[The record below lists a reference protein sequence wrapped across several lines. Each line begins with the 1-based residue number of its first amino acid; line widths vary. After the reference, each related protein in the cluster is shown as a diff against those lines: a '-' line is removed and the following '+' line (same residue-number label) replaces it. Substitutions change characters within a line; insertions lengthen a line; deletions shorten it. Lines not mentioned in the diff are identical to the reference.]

1 MKYLLGIISLNIKQ
15 HLYFKISAVFSI
27 FSLLFLFLIKSSVW
41 SQIGNADYISYFAII
56 TIVSSFISVNTDRYF
71 QTIYQT
77 GSISFLLLRPINF
90 GINIFLQDSAAALTR
105 FILKSLPLLIVLIL
119 FFDVNI
125 YHGIINLCLFI
136 FSVFCAYLFNWF
148 TAYIIGLC
156 VFFYGNNEGFIQI
169 KNILFLFFSGALI
182 PFDFFPEI
190 LQKIL
195 NYLPFRVLYQIPIEV
210 LNSSNLKSFN
220 LISKQLYW
228 IFFLL
233 VFTCIFHRTTIKK
246 IEIMGG

>member
-27 FSLLFLFLIKSSVW
+27 FSLLFLFLI
-41 SQIGNADYISYFAII
+41 NTDYISYFAII

-125 YHGIINLCLFI
+125 YHGIINLYLFI

-169 KNILFLFFSGALI
+169 KNILFLFFSGSLI
-182 PFDFFPEI
+182 PVDFFPEV

-195 NYLPFRVLYQIPIEV
+195 NYLPFRILYQIPIEV
-210 LNSSNLKSFN
+210 LNNSNLKSFS
-220 LISKQLYW
+220 LISRQLYW

-233 VFTCIFHRTTIKK
+233 VFTYIFHRRAIKK

>member
-125 YHGIINLCLFI
+125 YHGIINLYLFI

-169 KNILFLFFSGALI
+169 KNILFLFFSGSLI
-182 PFDFFPEI
+182 PVDFFPEV

-195 NYLPFRVLYQIPIEV
+195 NYLPFRILYQIPIEV
-210 LNSSNLKSFN
+210 LNNSNLKSFS
-220 LISKQLYW
+220 LISRQLYW

-233 VFTCIFHRTTIKK
+233 VFTYIFHRTAIKK

>member
-56 TIVSSFISVNTDRYF
+56 TIVGSFISVNTDRYF

-125 YHGIINLCLFI
+125 YHGIINL
-136 FSVFCAYLFNWF
+136 YLFNWF

-182 PFDFFPEI
+182 PFDFFPEV

-195 NYLPFRVLYQIPIEV
+195 NYLPFRILYQIPIEV
-210 LNSSNLKSFN
+210 LNNSNLKSFS

-233 VFTCIFHRTTIKK
+233 VFTYIFHRRVIKK

>member
-41 SQIGNADYISYFAII
+41 SQIGNTDYISYFAII
-56 TIVSSFISVNTDRYF
+56 TIVGSFISVNTDRYF

-105 FILKSLPLLIVLIL
+105 LIL
-119 FFDVNI
+119 FFDINI
-125 YHGIINLCLFI
+125 YHGIVNLCLFI
-136 FSVFCAYLFNWF
+136 FSIFCAYLFNWF

-182 PFDFFPEI
+182 PFDFFPEV

-195 NYLPFRVLYQIPIEV
+195 NYLPFRVLYQIPIEI

-233 VFTCIFHRTTIKK
+233 VFTYIFHRRAIKK

>member
-41 SQIGNADYISYFAII
+41 SQPGNTDYISYFALI
-56 TIVSSFISVNTDRYF
+56 TIVGSFIGVNTDRYF
-71 QTIYQT
+71 QTVYQS

-90 GINIFLQDSAAALTR
+90 ALNIFLQDFAKSLTG

-125 YHGIINLCLFI
+125 YYGIVNLCLFI
-136 FSVFCAYLFNWF
+136 LSVFCAYLFNWF

-169 KNILFLFFSGALI
+169 KNILFLFFSGSLI
-182 PFDFFPEI
+182 PVDFFPKT

-195 NYLPFRVLYQIPIEV
+195 NYLPFRVLYKIPIEV
-210 LNSSNLKSFN
+210 LNNSNLKSFS

-228 IFFLL
+228 ILFLL
-233 VFTCIFHRTTIKK
+233 VFTCIFHRAAIKK

>member
-15 HLYFKISAVFSI
+15 HLYFKISTVFSI

-90 GINIFLQDSAAALTR
+90 GLNIFLQDFAAALTR

-119 FFDVNI
+119 FFDINI
-125 YHGIINLCLFI
+125 YHGIVNLCLFI
-136 FSVFCAYLFNWF
+136 FSIFCAYLFNWF

-182 PFDFFPEI
+182 PFDFFPEV

-195 NYLPFRVLYQIPIEV
+195 NYLPFQVLYQIPIEV
-210 LNSSNLKSFN
+210 LNNSNLKSFS

-233 VFTCIFHRTTIKK
+233 VFTYIFHRTAIKK

>member
-90 GINIFLQDSAAALTR
+90 GLNIFLQDFAAALTR

-119 FFDVNI
+119 FFDINI
-125 YHGIINLCLFI
+125 YHGIVNLCLFI
-136 FSVFCAYLFNWF
+136 FSIFCAYLFNWF
-148 TAYIIGLC
+148 TAY
-156 VFFYGNNEGFIQI
+156 
-169 KNILFLFFSGALI
+169 ILFLFFSGALI
-182 PFDFFPEI
+182 PFDFFPEV

-195 NYLPFRVLYQIPIEV
+195 NYLLFRVLYQIPIEV
-210 LNSSNLKSFN
+210 LNNSNLKSFN

-233 VFTCIFHRTTIKK
+233 VFTYIFHRTAIKK